1 MSLDPWF
8 EIRLWAMSETKKQI
22 IVYSD
27 DSSVRA
33 SIVSAL
39 GRRVAVDLPEHEIHE
54 FATGSALR
62 AYVDGKSVGGGSRAD
77 LFILDGEAAQEGGLG
92 MARQLKD
99 ELFNCPPVLVIT
111 GRKEDA
117 WLAAWSLAEASVVHP
132 IDPFTL
138 AKTAAQLLRGT
149 TLVSA

>member
-1 MSLDPWF
+1 MSPYPWF

-117 WLAAWSLAEASVVHP
+117 WLAAWSMAEASVVHP

>member
-1 MSLDPWF
+1 MSPYPWF

-117 WLAAWSLAEASVVHP
+117 WLSAWSLAEASVVHP